1 MKNLSSVSKAKNA
14 VFAACGLTIL
24 AALVALIAGE
34 WYDSLFALL
43 ILAPCAIALSN
54 LNRANGSIHKA
65 SEAAAAAAQG
75 DLNVRIL
82 GIRGHGDVGTM
93 LRNINRVLDLT
104 EAFCKEA
111 EAAMLHAMERK
122 YYRKIVTT
130 GLRGEFVRFAET
142 INRCLDT
149 MSKRDAA
156 ALSFAENN
164 VRSLVTEVSAAS
176 IQLKSSATNMSLNA
190 SGTLNEA
197 MASASTAQQASA
209 NVAAVAAATEELAAS
224 FGEINRQ
231 ATLATTIAHQAM
243 EKARSTN
250 ATVQRLGDAAG
261 RIGDVLALIQDIAAK
276 TNLLALNATIE
287 AARAGEAGKGFAVVA
302 NEVKH
307 LATQTAKATEEIG
320 EHVSAIQEASAG
332 AASAI
337 REIGDTVGNIQESS
351 TTVAAAVEEQNAV
364 SLEISRNVSEAA
376 MGTDSVS
383 ASVNKMQV
391 MADGTNRESSH
402 VSDAANSLL
411 SKSEQL
417 QMQVDNFIAQIR
429 NGGAQ

>member
-14 VFAACGLTIL
+14 VFVACALAITAAIV
-24 AALVALIAGE
+24 ALVVGE
-34 WYDSLFALL
+34 WYDAVIVLA
-43 ILAPCAIALSN
+43 ILVPCFIAVKN
-54 LNRANGSIHKA
+54 LDRANNSISKA
-65 SEAAAAAAQG
+65 SAACQAAAQG

-111 EAAMLHAMERK
+111 EAAMLHAMDRK
-122 YYRKIVTT
+122 YYRKIITT
-130 GLRGEFVRFAET
+130 GLRGEYVRFAET

-149 MSKRDAA
+149 MAKRDAA

-164 VRSLVTEVSAAS
+164 VRTLVEEVSAAS
-176 IQLKSSATNMSLNA
+176 TQLKSSAANMSGNA
-190 SGTLNEA
+190 AGTLQEA
-197 MASASTAQQASA
+197 MTSASAAEEASA

-231 ATLATTIAHQAM
+231 ATLATTIAHDAM
-243 EKARSTN
+243 EKAQSTN

-261 RIGDVLALIQDIAAK
+261 RIGDVLSLIQAIAAQ

-307 LATQTAKATEEIG
+307 LAAQTAKATEEIG
-320 EHVSAIQEASAG
+320 EHVSAIQEASAS

-337 REIGDTVGNIQESS
+337 REIGSTVGNIQESS

-364 SLEISRNVSEAA
+364 SLEISRNVQEAA
-376 MGTDSVS
+376 IGTDSVS
-383 ASVNKMQV
+383 ASVNKMQM
-391 MADGTNRESSH
+391 MADGTNRESAQ

-411 SKSEQL
+411 NKAELLHQ
-417 QMQVDNFIAQIR
+417 QVDNFIAQIK
-429 NGGAQ
+429 GGASR

>member
-14 VFAACGLTIL
+14 VL
-24 AALVALIAGE
+24 ASCVLAVIAALIALVTGE
-34 WYDSLFALL
+34 WYDSLICLL
-43 ILAPCAIALSN
+43 ILVPSALALKN
-54 LNRANGSIHKA
+54 LARANDSIHKA
-65 SEAAAAAAQG
+65 SQACHAAAQG
-75 DLNVRIL
+75 DLNIRVL
-82 GIRGHGDVGTM
+82 GIRGHGDVGQM

-111 EAAMLHAMERK
+111 EAAMLHAMDRK

-130 GLRGEFVRFAET
+130 GLRGEYVRFAET

-149 MSKRDAA
+149 MSKRDAD
-156 ALSFAENN
+156 ALAFAEQN
-164 VRSLVTEVSAAS
+164 VRTLVAEVSAAS
-176 IQLKSSATNMSLNA
+176 TQLKSSAVSMSGNA
-190 SGTLNEA
+190 TDTLEEA
-197 MASASTAQQASA
+197 IASASAAEQASA

-243 EKARSTN
+243 EKAQATD
-250 ATVQRLGDAAG
+250 ATVQKLGEAAG

-307 LATQTAKATEEIG
+307 LANQTAKATDEIG
-320 EHVSAIQEASAG
+320 QHVSAIQEASAG

-337 REIGDTVGNIQESS
+337 REIGETVGNIQESS

-376 MGTDSVS
+376 IGTDTVS
-383 ASVNKMQV
+383 ASVSKMQS
-391 MADGTNRESSH
+391 MADGTSRESHH
-402 VSDAANSLL
+402 VEDAADSLL
-411 SKSEQL
+411 VKAGQL
-417 QMQVDNFIAQIR
+417 QSQVDSFIAQIK
-429 NGGAQ
+429 GAGRR